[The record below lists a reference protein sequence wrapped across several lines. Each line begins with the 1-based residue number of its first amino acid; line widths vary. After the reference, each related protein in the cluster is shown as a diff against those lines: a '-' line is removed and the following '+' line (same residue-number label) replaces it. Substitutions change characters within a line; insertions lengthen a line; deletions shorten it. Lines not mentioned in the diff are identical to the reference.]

1 MSPKTKK
8 NKTIPFPEQG
18 SHAAFSYRAD
28 IAREN
33 NVIGSRIAEAR
44 KMAGMKQSDLSEKLL
59 HYGVDINPQALSKW
73 EKGNVM
79 PNAYQLLAVSY
90 ALGIGNPLE
99 FFTGTA
105 PAVAQELNKKGL
117 AVLDE
122 FKRFLVASGKYEIH
136 QTVQN
141 GQNILEIETREF
153 PVGDLPLSAGT
164 GSYIDE
170 SKFEKMDFPVDM
182 IPDDADFALRV
193 TGDSMEPA
201 FHNGQYVFIEKCE
214 ELSPGEVGA
223 FILGDQAYIKVFGQ
237 RMPDE
242 NDVEEFMDS
251 YGVVHP
257 QRMLISYNKTYEP
270 IVVKP
275 SERLVIVGR
284 VLK

>member
-1 MSPKTKK
+1 MPIES
-8 NKTIPFPEQG
+8 KTISFPRQRTTTPG
-18 SHAAFSYRAD
+18 TTNQRTYRAD
-28 IAREN
+28 VARQN
-33 NVIGSRIAEAR
+33 NVIGSKIAEAR
-44 KMAGMKQSDLSEKLL
+44 KMAGMKQADLSETLL

-90 ALGIGNPLE
+90 ALGISNPLE

-122 FKRFLVASGKYEIH
+122 FKRFLVTSGKYEIH
-136 QTVQN
+136 QAVQDV
-141 GQNILEIETREF
+141 QEIETRGF

-170 SKFEKMDFPVDM
+170 SQFEKMDFPVDM

-193 TGDSMEPA
+193 KGDSMEPVY
-201 FHNGQYVFIEKCE
+201 HDGQYVFIEKCE
-214 ELSPGEVGA
+214 DLSPGEVGA

-237 RMPDE
+237 RAPGEDE
-242 NDVEEFMDS
+242 EDEFTDS

-257 QRMLISYNKTYEP
+257 QRMLISYNKSYAP
-270 IVVKP
+270 IIVKP
-275 SERLVIVGR
+275 SERLTIVGR